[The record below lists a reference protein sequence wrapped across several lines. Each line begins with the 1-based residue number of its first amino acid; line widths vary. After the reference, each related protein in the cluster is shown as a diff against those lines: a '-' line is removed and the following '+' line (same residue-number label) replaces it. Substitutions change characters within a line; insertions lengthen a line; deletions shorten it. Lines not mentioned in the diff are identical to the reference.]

1 MCSKFSAILFGT
13 VPAARAA
20 PRHFITSG
28 ERIPAPLI
36 RVRRAPKCLQC
47 LTLMLSLGCR
57 LIKQLLSLTLQ
68 IRLNVRCFGHCYHT
82 VCIRI
87 HYNSLLPCSLHLGKL
102 MISLFHVRLTLLHP
116 NITNH
121 NKYFCHL
128 AYMYRFLLF

>member
-13 VPAARAA
+13 VPPARTA

-36 RVRRAPKCLQC
+36 RVRRARKCLPC
-47 LTLMLSLGCR
+47 LTLTLSLGSR

-68 IRLNVRCFGHCYHT
+68 IRFNVRCFGQCYHT

-87 HYNSLLPCSLHLGKL
+87 NYNSLLPCSLHLGKL
-102 MISLFHVRLTLLHP
+102 MTSLFHVQLTLLHS
-116 NITNH
+116 NIPLPVINYTLPTT
-121 NKYFCHL
+121 KSTF
-128 AYMYRFLLF
+128 AI